1 MKNSHME
8 PLFDQEVLRN
18 ALQERLWEVLR
29 SKVRWFLFFALYS
42 CKDKITLRELKKK
55 AKLGKIGYRE
65 LSKHLSILCAAGL
78 VRELVKVSE
87 LDEPPTP
94 DNRYFQITTIG
105 RRIFEKL
112 KPIYEILTQ

>member
-1 MKNSHME
+1 MIKE
-8 PLFDQEVLRN
+8 QTEIRGRETTVKEVFQE
-18 ALQERLWEVLR
+18 ELWKALR
-29 SKVRWFLFFALYS
+29 SKIRWFLLLTLYS
-42 CKDKITLRELKKK
+42 CKDKVMLRELKKK

-94 DNRYFQITTIG
+94 DNRYFQITIIG
-105 RRIFEKL
+105 REIAKRLRPLYK
-112 KPIYEILTQ
+112 ILTQ